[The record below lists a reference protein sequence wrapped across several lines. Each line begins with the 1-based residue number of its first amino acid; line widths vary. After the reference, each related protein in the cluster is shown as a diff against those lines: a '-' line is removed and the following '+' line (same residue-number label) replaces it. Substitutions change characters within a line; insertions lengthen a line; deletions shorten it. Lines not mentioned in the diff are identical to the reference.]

1 MSDSV
6 PQEVIDTID
15 SQRWTLGQSVR
26 ITHVGCSDGKDPA
39 LSITRSV
46 CGWLYHCYRC
56 GEASGFISSERCTPE
71 DVLKQ
76 VNLLNDEPAYEVV
89 ESVQFPSDALS
100 IVNVTANKIE
110 LSPTVPSGVFT
121 WLWRYHVSTVMMAK
135 YDLKWSPS
143 YQRLIFPLYDTIL
156 LSGGEVGIKLL
167 GWLGRD
173 VVPRTKAERREK
185 KIPKWLTKRNKSSK
199 HFYYHIVSE
208 STSIVIVEDVVSAIR
223 VHEATG
229 FNTLALNTTFLPT
242 KILLRLRP
250 YKTYLWLDGN
260 MLKKMTDYASK
271 CSALGVKV
279 KLIHTTRDPKEYGV
293 VNILN
298 ILGGK
303 HE

>member
-1 MSDSV
+1 MREV

-15 SQRWTLGQSVR
+15 STRWTLGQTVR
-26 ITHVGCSDGKDPA
+26 ITHTGCSDGKDAA
-39 LSITRSV
+39 LSITRGA
-46 CGWLYHCYRC
+46 CGWLYHCFRC

-71 DVLKQ
+71 DVLRQ
-76 VNLLNDEPAYEVV
+76 VNLLNDAPSYEVV
-89 ESVQFPSDALS
+89 EAVQLPSDVIPLVVKRRDLIEMHGA
-100 IVNVTANKIE
+100 VPFNVFN
-110 LSPTVPSGVFT
+110 
-121 WLWRYHVSTVMMAK
+121 WLWKYHVSSIMMAK
-135 YDLKWSPS
+135 YDLQWSPS

-156 LSGGEVGIKLL
+156 LSGGDVGVKLL

-173 VVPRTKAERREK
+173 VVPRSKPERREA
-185 KIPKWLTKRNKSSK
+185 KIPKWLTKRDKSSK

-208 STSIVIVEDVVSAIR
+208 SKSIVIVEDVVSAIR

-242 KILLRLRP
+242 HILLRLRP

-271 CSALGVKV
+271 CSALGVQV
-279 KLIHTTRDPKEYGV
+279 KLIHTTRDPKEHGV
-293 VNILN
+293 VSILN

>member
-1 MSDSV
+1 VREV
-6 PQEVIDTID
+6 PQEVIDAID
-15 SQRWTLGQSVR
+15 SNRWTLGQTIRV
-26 ITHVGCSDGKDPA
+26 THVGCSDGKDSA
-39 LSITRSV
+39 LSITRGA
-46 CGWLYHCYRC
+46 CGWLYHCFRC

-71 DVLKQ
+71 DVLRQ
-76 VNLLNDEPAYEVV
+76 VNLLNDEPSYAVV
-89 ESVQFPSDALS
+89 EAVQLPSDVVPL
-100 IVNVTANKIE
+100 IKKTDTKLE
-110 LSPTVPSGVFT
+110 MSPTVPSGVFT
-121 WLWRYHVSTVMMAK
+121 WLWKYHISVVMMIK
-135 YDLKWSPS
+135 YDLQWSPS
-143 YQRLIFPLYDTIL
+143 YKRLIFPLYDTIL
-156 LSGGEVGIKLL
+156 LSGGDVGVKLL

-173 VVPRTKAERREK
+173 VTSLSKSERREA
-185 KIPKWLTKRNKSSK
+185 KIPKWLTKRDKSSK
-199 HFYYHIVSE
+199 HFYYHIVSD

-242 KILLRLRP
+242 HILLRLRP